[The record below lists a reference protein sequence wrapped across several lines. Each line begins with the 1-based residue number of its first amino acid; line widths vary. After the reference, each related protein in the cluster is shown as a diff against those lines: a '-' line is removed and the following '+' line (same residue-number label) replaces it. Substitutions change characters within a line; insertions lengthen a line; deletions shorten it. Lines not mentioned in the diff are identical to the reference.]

1 MINIFN
7 FKGKSLL
14 KKVFKALLFIMT
26 FFIFNIN
33 SNAAY
38 FDYADFDFDDFAKE
52 NRYYWSSEC
61 ANVDDDPDDCVELV
75 LSRQKQFYTR
85 LYKNTS

>member
-61 ANVDDDPDDCVELV
+61 ANVDDDLMIV
-75 LSRQKQFYTR
+75 LSWFYQTKTT
-85 LYKNTS
+85 YKII